1 VMLKEICAYLQSQGA
16 GTLETNLFW
25 GLMPDQPDNCIALF
39 EYAGSPPD
47 LHWNGEYPG
56 LQVRV
61 RDTSYAAART
71 KIGEIMTALH
81 GLYEQT
87 LGSGDGDEAG
97 NGNGN
102 GDEGNGNG
110 NGNGDEGNGNGNG
123 DPVDPMPAPVTGTR
137 YLLIKARGSP
147 EVLKRDASNRIEF
160 FINFEIIKERD

>member
-1 VMLKEICAYLQSQGA
+1 VMPKEICAYLQSQGI

-25 GLMPDQPDNCIALF
+25 GLMPDKPDSCIALF

-61 RDTSYAAART
+61 RDTGYAAGRE

-87 LGSGDGDEAG
+87 LGG
-97 NGNGN
+97 
-102 GDEGNGNG
+102 GDEGG
-110 NGNGDEGNGNGNG
+110 GDEGGG
-123 DPVDPMPAPVTGTR
+123 DEGGGDEGGGDEGEPIPAKGTR

-147 EVLKRDASNRIEF
+147 EILKRDNNNRVELF
-160 FINFEIIKERD
+160 VNFEIIKERD

>member
-1 VMLKEICAYLQSQGA
+1 MLEQISAYLEAQGI
-16 GTLETNLFW
+16 GTADDICI
-25 GLMPDQPDNCIALF
+25 GLMPDQPDNCVSLF

-61 RDTSYAAART
+61 RNISYAAARS

-87 LGSGDGDEAG
+87 LSDGSEGSGDEGSEGDGDEG
-97 NGNGN
+97 
-102 GDEGNGNG
+102 GDGGGE
-110 NGNGDEGNGNGNG
+110 
-123 DPVDPMPAPVTGTR
+123 PIPAKGTR

-147 EVLKRDASNRIEF
+147 EILKRDASNRVELVL
-160 FINFEIIKERD
+160 NFEIIKERD

>member
-1 VMLKEICAYLQSQGA
+1 VMLKEIGTYLQSQGI
-16 GTLETNLFW
+16 GTLGANLFL

-61 RDTSYAAART
+61 RNKSYAAART
-71 KIGEIMTALH
+71 KIGEVMAELH

-87 LGSGDGDEAG
+87 LRAGEEPDEDDSKG
-97 NGNGN
+97 GGEEV
-102 GDEGNGNG
+102 GE
-110 NGNGDEGNGNGNG
+110 
-123 DPVDPMPAPVTGTR
+123 PTPATGTR

-147 EVLKRDASNRIEF
+147 EVLKRDNNNRVELF
-160 FINFEIIKERD
+160 VNFEIIKERE

>member
-1 VMLKEICAYLQSQGA
+1 MLKEIGTYLQSQGI
-16 GTLETNLFW
+16 GTLGANVFL

-61 RDTSYAAART
+61 RNKSYAAART
-71 KIGEIMTALH
+71 KIGEVMAELH

-87 LGSGDGDEAG
+87 LGAGEEPDED
-97 NGNGN
+97 
-102 GDEGNGNG
+102 DEGVGEDDSKG
-110 NGNGDEGNGNGNG
+110 GGEEVGE
-123 DPVDPMPAPVTGTR
+123 PTPATGTR

-147 EVLKRDASNRIEF
+147 EILKRDNNNRVELF
-160 FINFEIIKERD
+160 VNFEIIKERD

>member
-1 VMLKEICAYLQSQGA
+1 MLTEISAYLATQNV
-16 GTLETNLFW
+16 GTVGTDIFL
-25 GLMPDQPDNCIALF
+25 GLMPDQPDNCVALF

-61 RDTSYAAART
+61 RNTSYAAART

-87 LGSGDGDEAG
+87 LSDGSEGSGDEGSEGDGDEG
-97 NGNGN
+97 GN
-102 GDEGNGNG
+102 GDEGNGDDG
-110 NGNGDEGNGNGNG
+110 NGGGGE
-123 DPVDPMPAPVTGTR
+123 PIPAKGTR

-147 EVLKRDASNRIEF
+147 EILKRDANNRVELVL
-160 FINFEIIKERD
+160 NFEIIKERD

>member
-1 VMLKEICAYLQSQGA
+1 MLREIGAYLATKSI
-16 GTLETNLFW
+16 GTVGTDIFL

-61 RDTSYAAART
+61 RDKSYAAART
-71 KIGEIMTALH
+71 KIGEIMAELH

-87 LGSGDGDEAG
+87 LGVVT
-97 NGNGN
+97 
-102 GDEGNGNG
+102 GDEGVGEDDSKCSG
-110 NGNGDEGNGNGNG
+110 EEVTE
-123 DPVDPMPAPVTGTR
+123 PTPTPATGTR

-147 EVLKRDASNRIEF
+147 EILKRDANNRVELF
-160 FINFEIIKERD
+160 VNFEIIKERD